1 MFNNLKF
8 SVMKNATINA
18 GKKVSNVITTKK
30 TTEKKAV
37 EKKVSNYKANVIET
51 NQKLNVEKNSLGAYL
66 DVLLKYKNLLCVEFQ
81 IVVVEIRVNNNK
93 EIYDNLS
100 KLVRTSSKGKYNQ
113 FYTLQGLQKLCF
125 PKK

>member
-1 MFNNLKF
+1 
-8 SVMKNATINA
+8 MKTNVKNTEKKAVVKVVAT
-18 GKKVSNVITTKK
+18 
-30 TTEKKAV
+30 KKAV

-66 DVLLKYKNLLCVEFQ
+66 DVMLKYKHLLCTEFQ
-81 IVVVEIRVNNNK
+81 SVVVEIRVNNNK

>member
-1 MFNNLKF
+1 
-8 SVMKNATINA
+8 MKA
-18 GKKVSNVITTKK
+18 NVKNTVKNEVANSEILATKK
-30 TTEKKAV
+30 ATKKATEKKEV
-37 EKKVSNYKANVIET
+37 VKVVSNYKVNVIET

-66 DVLLKYKNLLCVEFQ
+66 DVMLKYKHLLCVEFQ
-81 IVVVEIRVNNNK
+81 NVVTEIRVNGNK
-93 EIYDNLS
+93 EVYDNLS